1 MRIFDTRI
9 MEGVDFDEYL
19 QLPGLSYSDIKNDGK
34 RITPTD
40 KMRFGTLVDTY
51 VFEPAKYNYEQYD
64 LVQPIAQQIVTDLGP
79 LIKHGRRQ
87 LAVTCTM
94 VHKGFYLYY
103 RGRPDLVAGGLII
116 DLKVSELPILQSIQ
130 HFGYNRQV
138 NGYAIPLQSRG
149 GLIYSIH
156 PKTHKVQKQAITNE
170 VTWWEQIVLKY
181 GKPI

>member
-1 MRIFDTRI
+1 

-40 KMRFGTLVDTY
+40 RMRFGTLVDTY
-51 VFEPAKYNYEQYD
+51 VFEPSKYNFEQYD
-64 LVQPIAQQIVTDLGP
+64 LVRPVAAQVISDLGP
-79 LIKHGRRQ
+79 LIKKGRRQ

-94 VHKGFYLYY
+94 VHQGFYLYY
-103 RGRPDLVAGGLII
+103 RGRPDLEAGGLTI
-116 DLKVSELPILQSIQ
+116 DLKVSEMNILAAIQ
-130 HFGYNRQV
+130 HFRYDRQV
-138 NGYAIPLQSRG
+138 NGYAIPLGSRG
-149 GLIYSIH
+149 SVIYSIH
-156 PKTHKVQKQAITNE
+156 PKTCQVQKKAVANS

>member
-1 MRIFDTRI
+1 

-19 QLPGLSYSDIKNDGK
+19 QIPGLSYSDIKSDGK
-34 RITPTD
+34 RIEPTN

-51 VFEPAKYNYEQYD
+51 VFEPSKYNYEQYD
-64 LVQPIAQQIVTDLGP
+64 LVRPIAQQIVTDLGP
-79 LIKHGRRQ
+79 LIKRGRRQ
-87 LAVTCTM
+87 LAVT
-94 VHKGFYLYY
+94 YLYY
-103 RGRPDLVAGGLII
+103 RGRPDLVAGGLVI
-116 DLKVSELPILQSIQ
+116 DLKISEMHIIHAIR

-170 VTWWEQIVLKY
+170 VAWWEQIVLKY